1 MTKFYPDNK
10 KSDYEYIADSID
22 WEANLDRDFKK
33 NHYHEPILVQEE
45 EVMREAGYIEK
56 WVVYGSNDFSAK
68 ELTLLPGK
76 TVTIKDAAA
85 YGLIMMEGYGTING
99 MNIETPAMIGYDDIT
114 ADEMYVCHEAAK
126 QGVTITNFSRT
137 QNLVMLKHFGPE
149 NKDAARFL

>member
-1 MTKFYPDNK
+1 
-10 KSDYEYIADSID
+10 
-22 WEANLDRDFKK
+22 
-33 NHYHEPILVQEE
+33 
-45 EVMREAGYIEK
+45 MREAGYIEK

-76 TVTIKDAAA
+76 TAVIKDGAA

-114 ADEMYVCHEAAK
+114 ADEMYVCREAAE
-126 QGVTITNFSRT
+126 QGVSITNFSKT

-149 NKDAARFL
+149 NPDAACFL